1 MLSRLEGVFGK
12 VATGESILQEF
23 YTASQKADESVTA
36 WGLRIEKILQKAVI
50 KGNVK
55 DTDTNEMLKNI
66 FWKNLRNDR
75 LKNATRAKF
84 ESIQSFESLQR
95 AVRAEEYDMKTNK
108 ICAQQPQ
115 KHEYKQQDT
124 SLINQLMSRV
134 SELEKQMKDNSD
146 RIQPANPV
154 QNKDSKKT
162 EKRESKTTKSHS
174 EN

>member
-1 MLSRLEGVFGK
+1 MLSRLEGVFGN

-36 WGLRIEKILQKAVI
+36 WGLRIEEILQKAVD
-50 KGNVK
+50 KGHVK
-55 DTDTNEMLKNI
+55 DTDTNEMLRNI

-84 ESIQSFESLQR
+84 ENIHSFELLRR

-108 ICAQQPQ
+108 ICAQPQ
-115 KHEYKQQDT
+115 MHENKQQDT
-124 SLINQLMSRV
+124 SLINQLMSRI

-146 RIQPANPV
+146 RRQTSNPS
-154 QNKDSKKT
+154 QNKDSKKA
-162 EKRESKTTKSHS
+162 EKKDSKTSKYHS